1 MAQFHTPAHTTRNR
15 LWPLLVLMCTVFG
28 IAMWFTLQGI
38 AQLPGVYSTQNA
50 GNEQSAHQD
59 SEPWNLV
66 LVNDSH
72 PLPQSFSI
80 DTTEMPGGERVDTRI
95 AEPLSE
101 LFDACKEAGYSPF
114 VRSGFR
120 TRAEQEA
127 ILESRIK
134 DYEAEGMDAKDARQ
148 AALDWVAEPG
158 TSEHELGLAVDI
170 NDKNNDQNMYDW
182 LAEHA
187 HEYGFIQRYPSEKS
201 SVTGISHEP
210 WHYRYVGVEA
220 ATAMWKQGITLEEYL
235 EEQG

>member
-1 MAQFHTPAHTTRNR
+1 MAQFHTPVHTTRNS
-15 LWPLLVLMCTVFG
+15 LWPLLVLMCVVFG
-28 IAMWFTLQGI
+28 VAMWFTLQGI
-38 AQLPGVYSTQNA
+38 AQLPGIYSTQNA
-50 GNEQSAHQD
+50 GSEQNAHQG
-59 SEPWNLV
+59 SEPWNLL

-80 DTTEMPGGERVDTRI
+80 NTTEMPGGERVDTRI

-120 TRAEQEA
+120 TRAQQEA
-127 ILESRIK
+127 ILKSRIE
-134 DYEAEGMDAKDARQ
+134 DYKAEGMGAKDARQ

-170 NDKNNDQNMYDW
+170 NDKNNNQNMYDW

-187 HEYGFIQRYPSEKS
+187 HEYGFIQRYPPKKS

-220 ATAMWKQGITLEEYL
+220 ATAMWEQGITLEEYL
-235 EEQG
+235 EQ